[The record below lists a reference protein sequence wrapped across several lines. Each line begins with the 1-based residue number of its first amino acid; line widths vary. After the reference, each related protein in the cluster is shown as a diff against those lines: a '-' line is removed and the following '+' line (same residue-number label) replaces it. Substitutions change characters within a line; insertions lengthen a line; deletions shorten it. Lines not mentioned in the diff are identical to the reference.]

1 VEIEISHNFLV
12 SLIIKQLDSL
22 FFFYPSQEKE
32 TLKASIDIALD
43 RTSYCFSHSNSR
55 FHHYHRESGERFFN
69 PLNSDHY
76 AIFLYYLANSIFMN
90 YPEAGTLADRVFYL
104 NKALNGL
111 DLYYEVMMP
120 EIFFAVHPV
129 GSVIG
134 IAEYADFFLF
144 SQNCTVGANKDICPK
159 IGQNVQMMPGS
170 AIVGNC
176 TVEDNVI
183 ISAYSYV
190 KDTDIKACSI
200 VFGMSPNLV
209 IKSREPEYF
218 KRA

>member
-1 VEIEISHNFLV
+1 MQIEISHNSLV

-22 FFFYPSQEKE
+22 FFFYRSQEE
-32 TLKASIDIALD
+32 DILKSCIDIALD
-43 RTSYCFSHSNSR
+43 RTEYCFSHSNSR
-55 FHHYHRESGERFFN
+55 FHHYHRESGETFFN
-69 PLNSDHY
+69 PFNSDHY
-76 AIFLYYLANSIFMN
+76 AIFLYYLSHSIFVD
-90 YPEAGTLADRVFYL
+90 YPKAGTLADRVFYL

-111 DLYYEVMMP
+111 DLYYEVKMP

-134 IAEYADFFLF
+134 IAEYGDFFLF
-144 SQNCTVGANKDICPK
+144 SQNCTVGANKDICPR

-170 AIVGNC
+170 AIVGDC

-183 ISAYSYV
+183 ISANSYV
-190 KDTDIKACSI
+190 KDTDIASCSI
-200 VFGMSPNLV
+200 VFGMSPDLV
-209 IKSREPEYF
+209 IKTRELEYF